1 MRSSIYQ
8 SIDGDLVLSP
18 PDQIIRSAE
27 DDASQMI
34 LLAKGV
40 DEVDELEEHK
50 CLLIAIGLK
59 WDNQFKS
66 S

>member
-18 PDQIIRSAE
+18 PDQIIRSGE

-40 DEVDELEEHK
+40 DE
-50 CLLIAIGLK
+50 GRM
-59 WDNQFKS
+59 N
-66 S
+66 